1 MAQGGDISKAK
12 PAEQRVAEVYAQAFL
27 NAADQAGE
35 VDAAA
40 ADFFAMVDELLPSF
54 PNGEAYLTSA
64 IVPVAS
70 RSEVIDKAF
79 GGKATAT
86 FVNFLHVLNAH
97 ARLNLLQ
104 AIRTELRDLL
114 DERASRR
121 RVYVES
127 AVPLTDAGRASL
139 LEALKQRMQFE
150 PVLVESVN
158 PELLAGFVVRVMD
171 YRFDGSVRS
180 HLDALRRELIER
192 SSHEIQSRRDRFCTA
207 NGN

>member
-12 PAEQRVAEVYAQAFL
+12 PAEQRVAEVYATAYV
-27 NAADQAGE
+27 NAAEKAGE
-35 VDAAA
+35 VDGAA
-40 ADFFAMVDELLPSF
+40 ADFLALVDELLPTL
-54 PNGEAYLTSA
+54 PNVETYLSSA
-64 IVPVAS
+64 VVPVLS

-79 GGKATAT
+79 TGRATTT
-86 FVNFLHVLNAH
+86 FVNFLQVLNLH
-97 ARLNLLQ
+97 GRLNLLR
-104 AIRTELRDLL
+104 AIRMELRDLM
-114 DERASRR
+114 DQRASKR

-127 AVPLTDAGRASL
+127 AAPLTDAARSSL
-139 LEALKQRMQFE
+139 LETLKRRMQFE